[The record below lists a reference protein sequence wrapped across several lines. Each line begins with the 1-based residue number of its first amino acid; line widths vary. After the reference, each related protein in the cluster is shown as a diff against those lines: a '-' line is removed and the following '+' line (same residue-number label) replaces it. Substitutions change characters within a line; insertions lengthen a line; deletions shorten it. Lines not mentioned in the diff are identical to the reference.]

1 MQKFINRLLLIPLFA
16 AGISA
21 VSVPPALAVNI
32 LGYCDPQNTS
42 SGDYTVALSTISDID
57 LATMLSLTN
66 SYSLTTSSNFSGY
79 QLVCYATGETLYYRN
94 GIDGGYTIKFT
105 SGDVDTYIKFTAS
118 LSATSKS
125 FSGLL
130 GTTYSASDF
139 DTDIT
144 LTAELVTG
152 SDYDVANTSGS
163 AEIPLLYLV
172 TATGNSTY
180 TTASALRSLVSTQA
194 AASAASYSNLKGFA
208 SVNISF
214 SPVSTTCVIENQ
226 EFSLPSTTLY
236 TIQSGETSDT
246 QFTIPVTCSG
256 SLNSLATKTFNL
268 RAYSGDIVDST
279 RYIIRNALST
289 SSGVGFQLFNDTADP
304 LVFSSSYD
312 SSSTSLASMTQGTDL
327 ITSLTS
333 LNIGARYK
341 IYDSSSATPGTV
353 VGTITIYM
361 EYD

>member
-1 MQKFINRLLLIPLFA
+1 MQKFINRLLLILLFA
-16 AGISA
+16 TGVSA
-21 VSVPPALAVNI
+21 VSVTPALAI
-32 LGYCDPQNTS
+32 GYCNPQNIS
-42 SGDYTVALSTISDID
+42 SGNNSVALSTISDID

-79 QLVCYATGETLYYRN
+79 QLVCYLSGETLQYRN
-94 GIDGGYTIKFT
+94 GIEGGYTVKFT

-118 LSATSKS
+118 LSDNNKY
-125 FSGLL
+125 FDSGLIS
-130 GTTYSASDF
+130 TSYSASDF
-139 DTDIT
+139 DTEIT

-152 SDYDVANTSGS
+152 SDYDVASTSGS
-163 AEIPLLYLV
+163 AEIPLLYL
-172 TATGNSTY
+172 TSSSYSKTY
-180 TTASALRSLVSTQA
+180 STASALRSQVSTRAAAA
-194 AASAASYSNLKGFA
+194 AASTYDLKGFA
-208 SVNISF
+208 SVNILF

-226 EFSLPSTTLY
+226 EFTLPSTTLFA
-236 TIQSGETSDT
+236 IQSGDTSDT

-268 RAYSGDIVDST
+268 RAYSGDIVDAT
-279 RYIIRNALST
+279 RYIIRNASST
-289 SSGVGFQLFNDTADP
+289 SSGIGFQLFNDMADP
-304 LVFSSSYD
+304 LVFSASYD

-353 VGTITIYM
+353 VGTIMIYM